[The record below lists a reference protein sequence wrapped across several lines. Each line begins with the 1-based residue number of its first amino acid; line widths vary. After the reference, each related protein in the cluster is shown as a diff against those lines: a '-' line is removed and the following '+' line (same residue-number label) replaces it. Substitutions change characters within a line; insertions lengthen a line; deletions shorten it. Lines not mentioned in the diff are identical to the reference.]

1 MHSIDHLSSAPSL
14 GGHESFQDRGA
25 EDAAAGI
32 HQQQRCRFRQ
42 KYLPPTVFAL
52 ETCHGCYT
60 YMPKSHFVDGRK
72 WWNATGPFENG
83 KGLLSGM
90 NLCSTKI
97 TYSTWI

>member
-1 MHSIDHLSSAPSL
+1 MSNAHDHLSSAPTL
-14 GGHESFQDRGA
+14 GLQDHEV
-25 EDAAAGI
+25 ENPGI
-32 HQQQRCRFRQ
+32 YRRCRFRQ

-60 YMPKSHFVDGRK
+60 YMPKSHFVGGRK